1 MHVNL
6 LPVNLGYKG
15 KAEVDNNF
23 VSDTSGKV
31 LDYGFMSG
39 VYTNN
44 LDNFNVSQLVGN
56 LPVYVD
62 VIEKEDKS
70 QFENVDEIFNKSQ
83 KSTVLRGRKLKGMEV
98 DLNKYG
104 FKGFL
109 VEERD
114 GFLPISEIDK
124 LTYGATNLGCGTT
137 GVKLGL
143 WTNLSR
149 ESNMLL
155 WSIEFILI
163 DTNHD

>member
-31 LDYGFMSG
+31 LDYGFMS
-39 VYTNN
+39 
-44 LDNFNVSQLVGN
+44 DNFNVSQLVGN

-124 LTYGATNLGCGTT
+124 LT
-137 GVKLGL
+137 L
-143 WTNLSR
+143 WNNGSQVGPLDK
-149 ESNMLL
+149 
-155 WSIEFILI
+155 FIQGI
-163 DTNHD
+163 QYASVVNRVHFD